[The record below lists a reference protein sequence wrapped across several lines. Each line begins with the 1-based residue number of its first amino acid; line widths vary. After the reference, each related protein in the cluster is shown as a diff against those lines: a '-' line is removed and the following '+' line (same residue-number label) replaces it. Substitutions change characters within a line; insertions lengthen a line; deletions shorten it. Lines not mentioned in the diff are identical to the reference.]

1 MVKGNRPDDYA
12 NHKLPVY
19 ISSNLYYNKA
29 LPFNR
34 EKFSLESRTYSPK
47 ISIDREGDALF
58 INLEIDNSFKEMNT
72 ELITTKVM
80 GTAFQSEEAFE
91 NNDSSPVSIDV
102 DINGQNRSYNP
113 TVGPFE
119 RLKKG
124 KNRIKIFTFN
134 HQK

>member
-1 MVKGNRPDDYA
+1 MEN
-12 NHKLPVY
+12 
-19 ISSNLYYNKA
+19 
-29 LPFNR
+29 
-34 EKFSLESRTYSPK
+34 RTYSPK

-58 INLEIDNSFKEMNT
+58 INLEVDNSFKEMNT

-134 HQK
+134 H

>member
-1 MVKGNRPDDYA
+1 MITQTINFQFT
-12 NHKLPVY
+12 
-19 ISSNLYYNKA
+19 SSNLYYNKA

-34 EKFSLESRTYSPK
+34 EKFGLENRTYSPK
-47 ISIDREGDALF
+47 ISIEREGDALF
-58 INLEIDNSFKEMNT
+58 INLEVDNSFKEMNT

-134 HQK
+134 H